1 MLDTM
6 QVLGIFQNQLGGALP
21 VLVRTSLEIYPV
33 TWILLGSVYTLC
45 FRAFLMVESAS
56 DAAKASLAVIIIL

>member
-1 MLDTM
+1 MEEDVISVHHNDIPMLDTM

-45 FRAFLMVESAS
+45 FRAF
-56 DAAKASLAVIIIL
+56 